1 MADALKAALA
11 EVEALKAKL
20 AGKRNVSVKHNPET
34 GTVNIYG
41 IRARFPV
48 SLYPGE
54 WAIVFANVDAV
65 KAACKVAAP
74 IADKHREAKASS

>member
-1 MADALKAALA
+1 MADTLKAAQARIA
-11 EVEALKAKL
+11 ELEAKL
-20 AGKRNVSVKHNPET
+20 AGKRNVSVKHNAET

-54 WAIVFANVDAV
+54 WAIVFANADAV
-65 KAACKVAAP
+65 KAECKVAAP
-74 IADKHREAKASS
+74 IAEKHRADK